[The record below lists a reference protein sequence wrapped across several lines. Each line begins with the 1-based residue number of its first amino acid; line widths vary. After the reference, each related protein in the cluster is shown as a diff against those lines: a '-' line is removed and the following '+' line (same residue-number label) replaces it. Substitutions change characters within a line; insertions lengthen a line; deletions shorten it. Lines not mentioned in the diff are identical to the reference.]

1 MDAPD
6 FNFDNIG
13 DILGSLSQEDI
24 EKLSEI
30 AGQFMGDEK
39 TDNTQGYCDCSGD
52 GNVFGGFNIDP
63 DMLFRL
69 MNIMQ
74 KLQSRNNDPRCNLIQ
89 ALKPLL
95 SPERRRKADTAIEIL
110 RLMSIFSLKDLFG
123 TE

>member
-1 MDAPD
+1 MDPPD

-39 TDNTQGYCDCSGD
+39 TDNTQGDCDCSGD

-95 SPERRRKADTAIEIL
+95 SPERRQKADTAIEIL

>member
-1 MDAPD
+1 MDPPD
-6 FNFDNIG
+6 FNFENIG

-24 EKLSEI
+24 ERISGL
-30 AGQFMGDEK
+30 AGQFMGGGKADNADGGIGGDE
-39 TDNTQGYCDCSGD
+39 GGF
-52 GNVFGGFNIDP
+52 FGGFNIDP

-74 KLQSRNNDPRCNLIQ
+74 KLQSRQNDPRCNLIR

-95 SPERRRKADTAIEIL
+95 SPCRRHKADAAIEML
-110 RLMSIFSLKDLFG
+110 RLMSIFDLKDIFG

>member
-1 MDAPD
+1 MDPPD

-24 EKLSEI
+24 EKLSGL
-30 AGQFMGDEK
+30 AGQFMGGEK
-39 TDNTQGYCDCSGD
+39 SDGANEGCDCNNEG
-52 GNVFGGFNIDP
+52 FGGFNLDP
-63 DMLFRL
+63 EMIFKL

-74 KLQSRNNDPRCNLIQ
+74 KLQSRQNDPRCNLIR

-95 SPERRRKADTAIEIL
+95 SPERRHKADAAIEML
-110 RLMSIFSLKDLFG
+110 RLMSIFSIKDIFG

>member
-1 MDAPD
+1 MDPPD
-6 FNFDNIG
+6 FNFENIG

-24 EKLSEI
+24 DKLSGL
-30 AGQFMGDEK
+30 AGQFMGGEK
-39 TDNTQGYCDCSGD
+39 ADNADDNSGND
-52 GNVFGGFNIDP
+52 GGGFGGFNIDP

-74 KLQSRNNDPRCNLIQ
+74 KLQSRQNDPRCNLIA

-95 SPERRRKADTAIEIL
+95 SPQRRHKADAAIEML
-110 RLMSIFSLKDLFG
+110 RLMSIFSLKDIFG

>member
-1 MDAPD
+1 MDPPD

-39 TDNTQGYCDCSGD
+39 TDNTQGDCDFSGD
-52 GNVFGGFNIDP
+52 GNVFGGFNIVW

-69 MNIMQ
+69 MII
-74 KLQSRNNDPRCNLIQ
+74 IQ
-89 ALKPLL
+89 
-95 SPERRRKADTAIEIL
+95 
-110 RLMSIFSLKDLFG
+110 
-123 TE
+123 

>member
-1 MDAPD
+1 MDPPD
-6 FNFDNIG
+6 FNFDSIG

-24 EKLSEI
+24 EKLSGL
-30 AGQFMGDEK
+30 AGQFMGEEK
-39 TDNTQGYCDCSGD
+39 AGNTQEDCDRV
-52 GNVFGGFNIDP
+52 GNVFGGFCLDP

-74 KLQSRNNDPRCNLIQ
+74 RLNSRRNDPRCNLIQ

-95 SPERRRKADTAIEIL
+95 SPGRRKKADTAIEIL
-110 RLMSIFSLKDLFG
+110 RVMDIFSLKDIFG